1 MPVIQRVVKPKTRKG
16 KKALLSREPKIVED
30 AKQTLFIKG
39 SRTSEV
45 LNSCAKDWYDI
56 KKPDARMMQKKNNI
70 LPFEDAAPLEQFSR
84 KLNSPL
90 FVFTSHN
97 KKHPNSLIVGR
108 MFDNSLLDMVEFG
121 VQDYKGL
128 ADFKVDKISTGIK
141 PLLVFN
147 GELFEHNREFSR
159 IKSLLV
165 DLFQRDSVEN
175 IRLQGIEHSISFTV
189 VDNKIHVRSYRIL
202 LKKSGSRIPRIEL
215 EEIGPRMDLTV
226 RRTKL
231 ASDDLYK
238 QACKKPKELKV
249 KTKKNISKN
258 ALGTTH
264 GKVHMGK
271 QRLNTIQTRKMKGLK
286 KTMVE
291 RKAERKRKAAENG
304 ETDVKR
310 SKTDGDSV
318 EG

>member
-16 KKALLSREPKIVED
+16 KKALLSREPKIIED

-39 SRTSEV
+39 SRSSET
-45 LNSCAKDWYDI
+45 LNSCVKDLYDL

-70 LPFEDAAPLEQFSR
+70 LPFEDVTPLEQFSR
-84 KLNSPL
+84 KLSSSL

-121 VQDYKGL
+121 VQEYEGL
-128 ADFKVDKISTGIK
+128 AKFKVDKVSMGIK
-141 PLLVFN
+141 PILIFN
-147 GELFEHNREFSR
+147 GELFEHNRDYSR

-165 DLFQRDSVEN
+165 DLFQRDNVEN
-175 IRLQGIEHSISFTV
+175 IRLQGLEHTLSFTAI
-189 VDNKIHVRSYRIL
+189 DNKIQVRSYRIL

-215 EEIGPRMDLTV
+215 EEIGPRMELIV

-249 KTKKNISKN
+249 KKKKNISKDT
-258 ALGTTH
+258 LGTMH
-264 GKVHMGK
+264 GKIHMGK
-271 QRLNTIQTRKMKGLK
+271 QRIQSIQTRKMKGLK
-286 KTMVE
+286 KTMGE
-291 RKAERKRKAAENG
+291 KKAERKRRSNQEDGMEA
-304 ETDVKR
+304 KR
-310 SKTDGDSV
+310 SRTDGDAV